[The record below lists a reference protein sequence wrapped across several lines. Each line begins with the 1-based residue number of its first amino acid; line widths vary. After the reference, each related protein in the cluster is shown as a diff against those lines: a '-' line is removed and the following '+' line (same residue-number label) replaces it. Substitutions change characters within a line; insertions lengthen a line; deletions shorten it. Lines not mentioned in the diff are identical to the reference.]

1 MVATVSVVVV
11 EGEIVSVVP
20 EGMIMGATVV
30 VGRAL
35 VSVVVVLGTAAVVVV
50 LSAAAVVL
58 VLSAAVV
65 VETVVLGAATVVEV
79 VERPFGTGTGT

>member
-11 EGEIVSVVP
+11 EGEIVLVVP
-20 EGMIMGATVV
+20 EGRIMGAPVV

-50 LSAAAVVL
+50 LSAAAVV
-58 VLSAAVV
+58 
-65 VETVVLGAATVVEV
+65 ETVVLGAPTVVEV
-79 VERPFGTGTGT
+79 VERPLGTGTGT

>member
-11 EGEIVSVVP
+11 EGEIVLVVP
-20 EGMIMGATVV
+20 EGRIMGAPVV

-50 LSAAAVVL
+50 LSAAAVVV
-58 VLSAAVV
+58 VLSGAAV
-65 VETVVLGAATVVEV
+65 VETVVLGAATVVDV
-79 VERPFGTGTGT
+79 VERPLGTGTGT